1 MILQHNGRR
10 QGNQRVTVDLLPGGA
25 NAAHTVHIRIKY
37 QTQVSTAVQHH
48 FGGGINSAFVLRVWN
63 MIGEHAVRLQKLTAA
78 YIGTQ
83 RRQHLIG
90 VKSAYTVTGIHH
102 NVQTLQRAVAILHA
116 VHNLP
121 AQKGG
126 IIVHKGQHHR
136 CIVGTCRHFRVISQL
151 QNGAYILPFQT
162 AAGSKELQP
171 ISVKGVMG
179 RGDFQRRLHRLIFYN
194 THKHRGGRCQSAVK
208 YPAPAGTKGRHSRRC
223 NAWGRNAAVLPY
235 GNAKGIH
242 LLFTAVPLIET
253 HADFLHRL
261 VCQLH
266 TVLRRFY
273 RRTAHIC
280 AAFQMQEF
288 FFIHHQSIPP
298 TAYFRML
305 L

>member
-1 MILQHNGRR
+1 
-10 QGNQRVTVDLLPGGA
+10 
-25 NAAHTVHIRIKY
+25 
-37 QTQVSTAVQHH
+37 
-48 FGGGINSAFVLRVWN
+48 
-63 MIGEHAVRLQKLTAA
+63 MIGKHAVRLQELTAA

-102 NVQTLQRAVAILHA
+102 NVQTLQRAVTIVHA
-116 VHNLP
+116 VHDLP

-151 QNGAYILPFQT
+151 QNSAYILPFQT
-162 AAGSKELQP
+162 AAGSKELQSV
-171 ISVKGVMG
+171 SVKGVMG
-179 RGDFQRRLHRLIFYN
+179 RGDLQRRLHRLIFYN
-194 THKHRGGRCQSAVK
+194 THKHRGGSCQSAVK
-208 YPAPAGTKGRHSRRC
+208 HPAPAGTKSRHSRRC
-223 NAWGRNAAVLPY
+223 NAGGRNATVLPY
-235 GNAKGIH
+235 GNAKGIY
-242 LLFTAVPLIET
+242 LLLTAVPLIET
-253 HADFLHRL
+253 HADLLHRL

-273 RRTAHIC
+273 RRTAHIR